1 GRGSDVGLDDFFS
14 NGGNGVGLNV
24 GLLGNSG
31 GDGGGFDEYGDG
43 DRFDECG
50 NGGRLS
56 WYGSDGCGD
65 GSSIID
71 SNRHQFIIGKQID
84 IFDTGLF
91 W

>member
-14 NGGNGVGLNV
+14 GGGNGVGLDV
-24 GLLGNSG
+24 GLLGDG
-31 GDGGGFDEYGDG
+31 GEDGGKFDGYENGGGFNGCRD
-43 DRFDECG
+43 
-50 NGGRLS
+50 GGRLG
-56 WYGSDGCGD
+56 WYRSDGCGD
-65 GSSIID
+65 SGSIID